1 MKSFL
6 VAVALA
12 VVFTATAQPVP
23 HIGFVYPA
31 GGRQGATFHVTVGG
45 QNLANVTNAILSG
58 SGIKADI
65 VEYNRPMPQGEFN
78 NLRDELKVLQERRA
92 AFFRDNRKRNGPGAQ
107 VTSTNTWTNADENRA
122 AEIRAKI
129 IKNPPNRQGNPAIA
143 ETVTLNITI
152 APDAAPGDREI
163 RLATQAGLANPMRFC
178 VGQLAEFSKPLVRA
192 SNPDLDRFL
201 ERLGRPSSV
210 SNRYDA
216 AITLPATVNGQIPP
230 GGVDRYRF
238 HVREGQQIVVVARAR
253 ELIPYLADAVP
264 GWFQATLTILDSK
277 GREVAYNDDF
287 RFHPDPVL
295 RFVAPHSGDY
305 FVVIKDSIYR
315 GREDFVYRI
324 TLGELPFLT
333 GIFPLGGPLGRQTT
347 VQLSGWNLPTNTI
360 TVDAT
365 NAVNGVQLVRVEKD
379 GHWSNL
385 VPFAAGTLPER
396 TGTEPDND
404 RKHAQIIT
412 LPVVI
417 NGRIDAPGDT
427 DFFQFQGRAGDEI
440 VAEVH
445 ARRLDSPL
453 DSVLRLLDSEGRQ
466 LACNDDNEDKG
477 SGLNTH
483 HADSYLRVKLTADG
497 LYFIQISDTQGKGG
511 PEYAYRLQIGA
522 PQPDFEL
529 RVVPS
534 SLGVRGNGSV
544 PLTVYV
550 LRRDGFTNAI
560 KLSLKDAPAG
570 FKLSGAQVT
579 TNQDQLRFTL
589 TAPAITTNALFDL
602 AIEGHATIDGREVV
616 HEAVPADDM
625 MQAFAYRHLVPAQ
638 TLTVAVAGRLAQRV
652 EPRILS
658 STPVK
663 IPAGST
669 ASVHVSIPANP
680 AAGRLHFELNAPP
693 DGISIKSFGPAAGRG
708 MEIILES
715 DAQKV
720 QAGQKGNLII
730 NAFAARNEE
739 PGGNKPKAAQRRAP
753 LFTLPAI
760 PFEILPRQETDLK

>member
-1 MKSFL
+1 ML
-6 VAVALA
+6 I
-12 VVFTATAQPVP
+12 VVVMAFAFAATAQPVP
-23 HIGFVYPA
+23 HIGYVYPA
-31 GGRQGATFHVTVGG
+31 GGRQGTTFHVTVGG
-45 QNLANVTNAILSG
+45 QNLGTVTNAIISG
-58 SGIKADI
+58 SGVRAVI

-92 AFFRDNRKRNGPGAQ
+92 AFFRDTRKRNGPGAQ
-107 VTSTNTWTNADENRA
+107 AVSTNTWTTADENRA

-143 ETVTLNITI
+143 ETVTLNISI
-152 APDAAPGDREI
+152 ASDAAPGDREI
-163 RLATQAGLANPMRFC
+163 RLATQTGLANPMRFC
-178 VGQLAEFSKPLVRA
+178 VGQLSEFSKPRVRA

-210 SNRYDA
+210 SNRYEA
-216 AITLPATVNGQIPP
+216 AVTLPVTLNGQIPP

-238 HVREGQQIVVVARAR
+238 HAREGQQIVVVARAR

-264 GWFQATLTILDSK
+264 GWFQATLAILDSK
-277 GREVAYNDDF
+277 GKEVAYNDDF

-295 RFVAPHSGDY
+295 RFVAPRSGEY
-305 FVVIKDSIYR
+305 WVVVKDSIYR

-333 GIFPLGGPLGRQTT
+333 GIFPLGGPMGKQTV
-347 VQLSGWNLPTNTI
+347 VQLSGWNLPTNTL
-360 TVDAT
+360 TVCPT
-365 NAVNGVQLVRVEKD
+365 NPVNGILMVSVEKD
-379 GHWSNL
+379 GRLSNL
-385 VPFAAGTLPER
+385 VPFAAGTLPEW
-396 TGTEPDND
+396 TEKEPDND
-404 RKHAQIIT
+404 RKHAQKIP
-412 LPVVI
+412 LPVI
-417 NGRIDAPGDT
+417 LNGRIDAPGDT
-427 DFFQFQGRAGDEI
+427 DFFQFEGRAGDEI

-453 DSVLRLLDSEGRQ
+453 DSVLRLVDPEGRQ
-466 LACNDDNEDKG
+466 LVCNDDNDDKG

-483 HADSYLRVKLTADG
+483 HADSYLRAKLPADG
-497 LYFIQISDTQGKGG
+497 IYFVQISDTQGKGG
-511 PEYAYRLQIGA
+511 PEYAYRLQISA

-550 LRRDGFTNAI
+550 LRHDGFTNAI
-560 KLSLKDAPAG
+560 RLSLKDAPTG
-570 FKLSGAQVT
+570 FKLSGAQVS

-589 TAPAITTNALFDL
+589 TAPAITTNVLFDL
-602 AIEGHATIDGREVV
+602 VIEGRATIDGWEVA
-616 HEAVPADDM
+616 HAAVPADDM

-638 TLTVAVAGRLAQRV
+638 TLTVAVAGRLAQRI

-658 STPVK
+658 TTPVK
-663 IPAGST
+663 IPAGGT
-669 ASVHVSIPANP
+669 APVQVGIPANP

-708 MEIILES
+708 MEILLES
-715 DAQKV
+715 DAGKV
-720 QAGQKGNLII
+720 RSGQKGNLII
-730 NAFAARNEE
+730 NAFAARNDEA
-739 PGGNKPKAAQRRAP
+739 GGSKPKAAAQRRAP

-760 PFEILPRQETDLK
+760 PFEIVPK